1 MSNREHWLSFRS
13 SREDLTGW
21 RLALSLLDE
30 YAEQYLLYG
39 FYIFLTLII
48 VVEVFRR
55 FVLGSASLWG
65 EETARFSFVYLTW
78 IGASWGVRKRQHIRI
93 NIIHRYL
100 SNRGVGIT
108 YIIGDLAMLVFAYF
122 SVSWFLPVLQ
132 TTRDQGAVTQ
142 ALTVGQE
149 YFMFAVLLGFILL
162 IIRSIQMLAW
172 DVHAVINDEPVYQG
186 ESIFGRGDE

>member
-1 MSNREHWLSFRS
+1 MSNREHQLSFRS
-13 SREDLTGW
+13 SRENLTGW

-39 FYIFLTLII
+39 FYIFLTFII

-55 FVLGSASLWG
+55 FALNSASLWG
-65 EETARFSFVYLTW
+65 EEVARFSFIYLTW

-93 NIIHRYL
+93 NIVHQYL
-100 SNRGVGIT
+100 SNRAVGIT

-122 SVSWFLPVLQ
+122 SVSWFLPVMQ
-132 TTRDQGAVTQ
+132 TTQKQGAVTQ
-142 ALTVGQE
+142 ALGVGQE

-162 IIRSIQMLAW
+162 SIRTIQMLVW
-172 DVHAVINDEPVYQG
+172 DVHAVLNDETVYQG
-186 ESIFGRGDE
+186 ESIFGRGEE